1 MAARAVNTEPNAAYT
16 LQLVGVG
23 DVEVEVSRSA
33 EEVEEPFF
41 ADMLRT
47 EGAALRHTAGVT
59 REPAPNLVG
68 LPCAPGSA
76 LW

>member
-1 MAARAVNTEPNAAYT
+1 MEEP
-16 LQLVGVG
+16 
-23 DVEVEVSRSA
+23 EA
-33 EEVEEPFF
+33 ERGGGEEPFI

-68 LPCAPGSA
+68 LPCRVRS
-76 LW
+76 